1 ARLQA
6 TQQRQLGT
14 IGVVLTP
21 LHPGGKAR
29 FGDEILDV
37 VSQGDPIESGRT
49 VRVIGHR
56 GFEAIVET
64 A

>member
-1 ARLQA
+1 
-6 TQQRQLGT
+6 
-14 IGVVLTP
+14 VVLTP